1 MYFISILVS
10 LALFNVVPPTGWMQD
25 IIPFETVEE
34 CNEAMPLRAAQ
45 MQYYI
50 HNTFNGMG
58 EILEYR
64 CMTEPDWIQLNVD
77 LGHELP
83 EDFEPKTNS

>member
-1 MYFISILVS
+1 
-10 LALFNVVPPTGWMQD
+10 
-25 IIPFETVEE
+25 
-34 CNEAMPLRAAQ
+34 

-50 HNTFNGMG
+50 HNTFSGMG

-64 CMTEPDWIQLNVD
+64 CMTESNWIQLNID

-83 EDFEPKTNS
+83 EDFEPKTNLNQYCKEYFLKSMLK